1 MNNELLFISEIII
14 CFSLLL
20 VFYKIFGKTGL
31 YVWIVLATVI
41 ANIQVTVTVAM
52 FGMVATLGNVIY
64 GTSFLATDILSEKH
78 GIRDARKGVFIGFL
92 ANITVMIIM
101 QIVIRYS
108 PHTSDFMMG
117 NLQTMFEL
125 FPRVIVASLTAYLI
139 SQLHD
144 TWAFAFWKK
153 RFPRYLWLRN
163 NISTLVSQGLDTVI
177 FVTIAFYGV
186 FETEVVLGIAIS
198 TYILKLAVSI
208 SDTPFLYIAAR
219 INKFIYS
226 EEK

>member
-1 MNNELLFISEIII
+1 MSNELIFISEIII

-31 YVWIVLATVI
+31 YVWIVLATVV

-78 GIRDARKGVFIGFL
+78 GIRDARQGVFIGFL

-108 PHTSDFMMG
+108 PHTSDFMME
-117 NLQTMFEL
+117 NLQIMFEL
-125 FPRVIVASLTAYLI
+125 FPRIIVASLTAYLI

-153 RFPRYLWLRN
+153 KFPRYLWLRN
-163 NISTLVSQGLDTVI
+163 NISTLVSQALDTAI
-177 FVTIAFYGV
+177 FVVIAFYGV
-186 FETEVVLGIAIS
+186 FETEIVLGIAFS
-198 TYILKLAVSI
+198 TYILKLVVAI
-208 SDTPFLYIAAR
+208 SDTPFFYLATR
-219 INKFIYS
+219 MNKFIYS

>member
-1 MNNELLFISEIII
+1 MSNELIFISEIII
-14 CFSLLL
+14 TFSLLL
-20 VFYKIFGKTGL
+20 LFYKTGL
-31 YVWIVLATVI
+31 YVWIVLATIV

-78 GIRDARKGVFIGFL
+78 GTRDARQGVFIGFL

-108 PHTSDFMMG
+108 PDTSDFMMG

-125 FPRVIVASLTAYLI
+125 FPRVVVASLTAYLI

-144 TWAFAFWKK
+144 TWAFAFWKE
-153 RFPRYLWLRN
+153 RFPRHLWLRN
-163 NISTLVSQGLDTVI
+163 NFSTLVSQALDTVI
-177 FVTIAFYGV
+177 FVVIAFYGV
-186 FETEVVLGIAIS
+186 FETEIVLGIATS
-198 TYILKLAVSI
+198 TYVLKLAVSI
-208 SDTPFLYIAAR
+208 SDTPFLYLAAR

-226 EEK
+226 DEK